1 MTTRKEAFAAALAD
15 LSEFEI
21 NWQSY
26 FDDAEPQGIY
36 DAALTGKVRTLL
48 GYCRVFG
55 WLDLVTAVENLIPIQ
70 CNAPSALEEIQGFL
84 IPEARQRLAKVSLDE
99 EGTSDQE
106 FWQLIHPRIRHLA
119 RPRVESG
126 FYGDAIE
133 SSFKEVNHSVK
144 RLVKEKA
151 NKDADGSGLM
161 NLAFSPS
168 NPIIALADLHTES
181 GRNIQQGFM
190 QIYSGSM
197 TGIRNPQ
204 AHGNLHPE
212 KGVTL
217 HLVSL
222 ASLLMWMLDQRVE

>member
-1 MTTRKEAFAAALAD
+1 L
-15 LSEFEI
+15 
-21 NWQSY
+21 Y
-26 FDDAEPQGIY
+26 FDDAEPQGVY
-36 DAALTGKVRTLL
+36 DAALTGKARTLL

-55 WLDLVTAVENLIPIQ
+55 WQDLVTAVENLIPIQ

-84 IPEARQRLAKVSLDE
+84 IPEARQRLANVSPDDE
-99 EGTSDQE
+99 GRSDLE

-161 NLAFSPS
+161 TLAFSPS

-204 AHGNLHPE
+204 EVRKVNLIGDIE
-212 KGVTL
+212 INVDGSMRAADIADQLDGVSNGVCETI
-217 HLVSL
+217 
-222 ASLLMWMLDQRVE
+222 AVELNISTAEII